1 MKKFNS
7 LFYLGLTLLSFPILI
22 FIVVMYASSR
32 PVKIQKTETQEV
44 VVVVDVKPKEIAVDT
59 IKEVKPIKSSK
70 KKKPEVSDSIKSVI
84 QKDTLIR
91 KDTLIS
97 K

>member
-32 PVKIQKTETQEV
+32 PANIQKTETHE

-59 IKEVKPIKSSK
+59 IKEVKTIKSSK
-70 KKKPEVSDSIKSVI
+70 KKKSEVSDSIKSVL
-84 QKDTLIR
+84 QRDTLIR

>member
-7 LFYLGLTLLSFPILI
+7 LFYLGLTLLLFPILI
-22 FIVVMYASSR
+22 FIAVVYASSR
-32 PVKIQKTETQEV
+32 PANIQKTETQEI
-44 VVVVDVKPKEIAVDT
+44 VVVDVKPKEIAVDT

-70 KKKPEVSDSIKSVI
+70 KKKPEVSDSIKSII

>member
-32 PVKIQKTETQEV
+32 PANIQKTETQEAV
-44 VVVVDVKPKEIAVDT
+44 IVDIKPKEIAVDT
-59 IKEVKPIKSSK
+59 IKEIKPIKSSK

-84 QKDTLIR
+84 RKDTLIQ

>member
-32 PVKIQKTETQEV
+32 PVKIQKTETQV

-59 IKEVKPIKSSK
+59 IKEVKTIKSSK
-70 KKKPEVSDSIKSVI
+70 KKKPEVSDSIKSII

>member
-22 FIVVMYASSR
+22 FIAVVYASSR
-32 PVKIQKTETQEV
+32 PANIQKTETQEI
-44 VVVVDVKPKEIAVDT
+44 VVVDVKPKEIAVDT

>member
-7 LFYLGLTLLSFPILI
+7 LFYLGLTLLLFPILI
-22 FIVVMYASSR
+22 FIAVVYASSR
-32 PVKIQKTETQEV
+32 PANIQKTETQEI
-44 VVVVDVKPKEIAVDT
+44 VVVDVKPKEIAVDT

>member
-7 LFYLGLTLLSFPILI
+7 LFCLGLILLTTPI
-22 FIVVMYASSR
+22 FICFIVFFVSSR
-32 PVKIQKTETQEV
+32 PANIQEPAVFKVAIVETKI
-44 VVVVDVKPKEIAVDT
+44 PKIITDT
-59 IKEVKPIKSSK
+59 IKEIKLIKLSK
-70 KKKPEVSDSIKSVI
+70 KKKFDASDSIKSVI
-84 QKDTLIR
+84 RKDTLIQ

>member
-32 PVKIQKTETQEV
+32 PVNIQKTETQEI
-44 VVVVDVKPKEIAVDT
+44 VVVDVKPKEIAVDT
-59 IKEVKPIKSSK
+59 IKEVKTIKSSK
-70 KKKPEVSDSIKSVI
+70 KKKPEVSDSIKSII

>member
-32 PVKIQKTETQEV
+32 PVKIQKTETQEI
-44 VVVVDVKPKEIAVDT
+44 VVVDIKPKEIAVDT

-70 KKKPEVSDSIKSVI
+70 KKKSEVSDSIKSVI
-84 QKDTLIR
+84 RKDTLIQ

>member
-44 VVVVDVKPKEIAVDT
+44 VVVDVKPKEIAVDT
-59 IKEVKPIKSSK
+59 IKEVKTIKSSK
-70 KKKPEVSDSIKSVI
+70 KKKPEVSDSIKSII

>member
-7 LFYLGLTLLSFPILI
+7 LFYLGLTLLLFPILI
-22 FIVVMYASSR
+22 FIAVVYASSR
-32 PVKIQKTETQEV
+32 PANIQKTETQEIV
-44 VVVVDVKPKEIAVDT
+44 GVDVKPKEIAVDT

>member
-32 PVKIQKTETQEV
+32 PVNIQKKETQEI
-44 VVVVDVKPKEIAVDT
+44 VVVDVKSKEIAVDT

-70 KKKPEVSDSIKSVI
+70 KKKPEVSDSIKSII

>member
-22 FIVVMYASSR
+22 FIVVAYASSR
-32 PVKIQKTETQEV
+32 PVKIQKTETQE

>member
-44 VVVVDVKPKEIAVDT
+44 VVVDVKPKEIAVDT
-59 IKEVKPIKSSK
+59 IKEVKPIKSNK
-70 KKKPEVSDSIKSVI
+70 KKKSEVSDSIKSLI

>member
-32 PVKIQKTETQEV
+32 PVNIQKKETQEI
-44 VVVVDVKPKEIAVDT
+44 VVVDVKPKEIAVDT

-70 KKKPEVSDSIKSVI
+70 KKKPEVSDSIKSII

>member
-44 VVVVDVKPKEIAVDT
+44 VVVDVKPKEIAVDT

-70 KKKPEVSDSIKSVI
+70 KKKSEVSDSIKSVI

>member
-7 LFYLGLTLLSFPILI
+7 LFYLGLTLLLFPILI
-22 FIVVMYASSR
+22 FIAVVYASSR
-32 PVKIQKTETQEV
+32 PDNIQKKETQEI
-44 VVVVDVKPKEIAVDT
+44 VVVDVKPKEIAVDT

-70 KKKPEVSDSIKSVI
+70 KKKLEVSDSIKSLI

>member
-32 PVKIQKTETQEV
+32 PVKIQKTETQEI
-44 VVVVDVKPKEIAVDT
+44 VVVDIKPKEIAVDT

-84 QKDTLIR
+84 RKDTLIQ

>member
-44 VVVVDVKPKEIAVDT
+44 VVVDVKPKEIAVDT

-70 KKKPEVSDSIKSVI
+70 KKKPEVSDSIKFIIRKDTLI
-84 QKDTLIR
+84 QKDTLI
-91 KDTLIS
+91 S